1 MRFNLL
7 ARRIALAPTLA
18 LALALTVAACSSSS
32 STSASTSAS
41 STPASSAPAASAPAG
56 SPAASSAAPSSPG
69 TGSSSAAVAQI
80 TTNWEAFFNGKTS
93 GAKKIQLLE
102 NGSKF
107 ASIINAQAGSSIA
120 TGAGAKVTAVVV
132 NSATSATVSYSIT
145 LNGTTALPNQ
155 TGTAVYQDGIWK
167 VGDVSFCQLLKL
179 ENAGSTPSVCSSAG

>member
-1 MRFNLL
+1 VRFNLL

-41 STPASSAPAASAPAG
+41 STSAANAPATPVPASSPT
-56 SPAASSAAPSSPG
+56 SSAAPS

-93 GAKKIQLLE
+93 AAKKIQLLE

-132 NSATSATVSYSIT
+132 NSATSATVSYGIT